1 MEAVA
6 RIEDFRHGRV
16 PRVVRE
22 RQLVELGEELF
33 AERGYAKASMD
44 ELARRAGVT
53 KPVIYELFGSKEGL
67 FRACL
72 EGLALR
78 LADAIA
84 EAARGADAAGGPDPE
99 SRPGADGPDSESRPS
114 AGGPAS
120 ASPPAGEPDP
130 EARLRAGGLA
140 FLRFAQENRVA
151 YELLYEGRFSDAAVN
166 VRRRQAALI
175 LELMREMA
183 PDDVDPRELEV
194 AAHAVNSAY
203 EGVAHWMWEHPESDV
218 EELADWTVELL
229 LPGLRRFT

>member
-1 MEAVA
+1 MPAVA

-16 PRVVRE
+16 PRAVRE
-22 RQLVELGEELF
+22 RQLVELGEQLF
-33 AERGYAKASMD
+33 AERGFAKASMD

-67 FRACL
+67 FR
-72 EGLALR
+72 GLPRGAR
-78 LADAIA
+78 A
-84 EAARGADAAGGPDPE
+84 AARGADRRGRARRGRIPRRGC
-99 SRPGADGPDSESRPS
+99 
-114 AGGPAS
+114 GPAGSPSS
-120 ASPPAGEPDP
+120 ASPPRTASPTSFST
-130 EARLRAGGLA
+130 RAASRMPPSVSG
-140 FLRFAQENRVA
+140 
-151 YELLYEGRFSDAAVN
+151 
-166 VRRRQAALI
+166 RRQAALI

-218 EELADWTVELL
+218 EQLADWTVELL

>member
-1 MEAVA
+1 MPVVA

-16 PRVVRE
+16 PREVRQ

-33 AERGYAKASMD
+33 AERGFAKASMD

-67 FRACL
+67 FEACL

-78 LADAIA
+78 LAEEIA
-84 EAARGADAAGGPDPE
+84 AAARAGT
-99 SRPGADGPDSESRPS
+99 
-114 AGGPAS
+114 
-120 ASPPAGEPDP
+120 DP

-140 FLRFAQENRVA
+140 FLRFAAENRVA
-151 YELLYEGRFSDAAVN
+151 YELLYEGRFSDAAVR

-175 LELMREMA
+175 LELMREIA
-183 PDDVDPRELEV
+183 PDDVDARELEL

-203 EGVAHWMWEHPESDV
+203 EGVAHWMWEHPEMDV
-218 EELADWTVELL
+218 EQLADWTVELL